1 MCMKSSCSNLPGPI
15 DIKLRKRIRKLC
27 PELRRSDLFIALA
40 ITKSQSSVG
49 ATGVYGH
56 IDDSFMVQLQTW
68 NTGRSYGALG

>member
-1 MCMKSSCSNLPGPI
+1 MKGNCLNLPSPVGI
-15 DIKLRKRIRKLC
+15 NLRKRIRKLC
-27 PELRRSDLFIALA
+27 PELRRSDLFIAVA

-49 ATGVYGH
+49 ATRVYGY